1 MKRLLKI
8 SLVLGLLVAGFS
20 GCNDDDG
27 YSLDKFWISYGVIE
41 SSDDDYVRDYTIRLD
56 NGSRLLLSANLVPGW
71 PVKNGQRVI
80 ANYTIL
86 GDSPRLDGT
95 KDYYVRLNML
105 YDVLSKDVVKQSFIN
120 EDTETRE
127 DSIGNDPIDVAEA
140 WFGGGYLNITF
151 EILHGGATHFINLVQ
166 DDTRISGDSV
176 FLTLRHNAY
185 GDPQAYRGFGYVSF
199 NLVPLV
205 PEGKTELPVRLTWE
219 GYDGKTHSDEG
230 TFKLNASATA
240 PESALRLD
248 QIATSVE

>member
-8 SLVLGLLVAGFS
+8 SLVLGLLAAGFS
-20 GCNDDDG
+20 ACDDDDG

-41 SSDDDYVRDYTIRLD
+41 GNGDDYVRDYMIRLD

-71 PVKNGQRVI
+71 PVKDGQRVI

-86 GDSPRLDGT
+86 GDSPRMDGT

-105 YDVLSKDVVKQSFIN
+105 YDVLSKDVVKQSFID
-120 EDTETRE
+120 EDEEVRE
-127 DSIGNDPIDVAEA
+127 DSIGHDPIDVAEA
-140 WFGGGYLNITF
+140 WFGGGFLNITF
-151 EILHGGATHFINLVQ
+151 EILHGGGTHFINLVQ
-166 DDTRISGDSV
+166 DDARISGDSV

-185 GDPQAYRGFGYVSF
+185 SDPQAYRGFGYVSF
-199 NLVPLV
+199 DMVPLV

-219 GYDGKTHSDEG
+219 GYDGQTHSDTG
-230 TFKLNASATA
+230 TFKLNAPATA